1 MYKFF
6 IDLFNY
12 LLLFFLK
19 INHDSVATAINLLTR
34 VSGIGPAKAKELV
47 DQGVRT
53 IEDLEHHKEK
63 LTHQQLIGLQYFKDF
78 ETKIPRQEV
87 EDIKKIIR
95 QQIGQ
100 LDDSYIS
107 MHTKKLS
114 LIFANDNKNL
124 NFGFF
129 FFKSLYVGATGEA
142 TLLVEIST
150 A

>member
-1 MYKFF
+1 M
-6 IDLFNY
+6 
-12 LLLFFLK
+12 
-19 INHDSVATAINLLTR
+19 
-34 VSGIGPAKAKELV
+34 SGIGPAKAKELV

-107 MHTKKLS
+107 MYAKKLS
-114 LIFANDNKNL
+114 LIFANDKENL
-124 NFGFF
+124 NLGFF
-129 FFKSLYVGATGEA
+129 FSPPKSLYVGATGEA